1 MIKRNRRF
9 SNVTKNESCSDPREL
24 LLSLVDMGSID
35 SDDMLVAC
43 VSEMSDAECKR
54 VLNSLA
60 LPECAECEDDEVEFD
75 GDVEPVDDVVIDTDK
90 EDASDGDEPDE
101 DDSDEV
107 EFESRIARLERSL
120 RAESRKHRCRR

>member
-9 SNVTKNESCSDPREL
+9 SNVAKNESCSDPREL

-75 GDVEPVDDVVIDTDK
+75 NDIEPVDDVVIDTDD
-90 EDASDGDEPDE
+90 EEGASDE
-101 DDSDEV
+101 DDSDDEV

-120 RAESRKHRCRR
+120 RAESRKHCCRR